1 MNAPDTVTDLN
12 YFESTGAC
20 FWRRYKD
27 ENGCEMAHVFVRY
40 QRETGAQWGN
50 ANLIQKHFGTRA
62 LEEIKIDALSGTL
75 IVEVKLNEQG
85 KRQKAK
91 SDVKKKQ
98 DGAPSTAT
106 AASRSR
112 RKASSK

>member
-1 MNAPDTVTDLN
+1 MKDILADLN

-27 ENGCEMAHVFVRY
+27 ENGREMAHIFVRY

-50 ANLIQKHFGTRA
+50 AHLIQKHFGSRA
-62 LEEIKIDALSGTL
+62 LGEIKIDALSGTL
-75 IVEVKLNEQG
+75 VIEVKLHEQN

-91 SDVKKKQ
+91 SDVKEKQ
-98 DGAPSTAT
+98 NGAPETART
-106 AASRSR
+106 AARSR
-112 RKASSK
+112 CKTS